1 MVVPLCEEVQQNDRG
16 RQHGCK
22 EASQD
27 DSPKQSAREAFR
39 ARTVKYGEQ
48 LSGLIRHTRK
58 RDAAPERFKGHFT
71 AACAP

>member
-39 ARTVKYGEQ
+39 ARTVK
-48 LSGLIRHTRK
+48 
-58 RDAAPERFKGHFT
+58 
-71 AACAP
+71 